1 MKYRNS
7 FFLSI
12 LSGLMLGIS
21 WPTYGFYFLIFIA
34 FTPLIHLIESNK
46 NENIFKLTFF
56 SFVTFMVWNIITTH
70 WLYYATLTGMLFA
83 IIVNSI
89 LMSLIVLASLSI
101 WKKLSY
107 KLSIIFFISLW
118 ICFEKFHLN
127 WDFSWPWLN
136 LGNVF
141 SENIKIIQWYEYT
154 GVFGGTLWVLISNFF
169 SYNLLKKLINHENF
183 KSDTINV
190 SVIILIPIIVSLI
203 IYTNIDV
210 EEEKIKTL
218 IIQPNIDPYNEK
230 FNRSNDQNLRYL
242 ESILNDV
249 KNRNS
254 LVILPETYFS
264 DGSLISSLNY
274 STLIEGLKGI
284 RERSDTEILT
294 GIELYDVFNDSSR
307 VKKYSNRLENNRWLD
322 LFNASIFISEDID
335 IYKKSKLVV
344 GIEKMPY
351 KNFLEPLLGTL
362 LIDFGG
368 LSYSRGYQDYRTV
381 FKSNT
386 GTKVAPIICYESIYG
401 EYVSEYVRNGANL
414 LAIITN
420 DGWWNNTEGHKQ
432 HLSYARLRSIETRK
446 NIVRSANTGISAVI
460 NYRGEILKTIGYEQE
475 GLINKNVGMNDKI
488 TFYTKYGDYI
498 FRLCLFFIIIISA
511 FYLANLLKV
520 KK

>member
-1 MKYRNS
+1 
-7 FFLSI
+7 
-12 LSGLMLGIS
+12 MLGIS

-89 LMSLIVLASLSI
+89 LMSLIVLASLYI

-154 GVFGGTLWVLISNFF
+154 GVFGGTLWVLISNFV

-183 KSDTINV
+183 KSDTIYV

-203 IYTNIDV
+203 IYTNIDI
-210 EEEKIKTL
+210 EEEKIKTV

-242 ESILNDV
+242 ESILHDV

-274 STLIEGLKGI
+274 STLIEGLKVI
-284 RERSDTEILT
+284 RERYDTEILT

-460 NYRGEILKTIGYEQE
+460 NYRGEILKTIRYEQE

-511 FYLANLLKV
+511 FYFANLLKV

>member
-154 GVFGGTLWVLISNFF
+154 GVFGGTLWVLISNFV
-169 SYNLLKKLINHENF
+169 SYNLLKKLINIENF
-183 KSDTINV
+183 KSDTIYV

-203 IYTNIDV
+203 IYTNIDI
-210 EEEKIKTL
+210 EEEKIKTV

-274 STLIEGLKGI
+274 STLIEGLKII
-284 RERSDTEILT
+284 RERYETEILT

-307 VKKYSNRLENNRWLD
+307 IKKYSNRLENNRWLD

-498 FRLCLFFIIIISA
+498 FRLCLFFIIES
-511 FYLANLLKV
+511 LNTL
-520 KK
+520 

>member
-154 GVFGGTLWVLISNFF
+154 GVFGGTLWVIISNFV

-183 KSDTINV
+183 KSDTIYV

-203 IYTNIDV
+203 IYTNIDI
-210 EEEKIKTL
+210 EEEKIKTV

-274 STLIEGLKGI
+274 STLIEGLKVI
-284 RERSDTEILT
+284 RERYDTEILT

-446 NIVRSANTGISAVI
+446 NIVRSANTGISAII

>member
-1 MKYRNS
+1 
-7 FFLSI
+7 
-12 LSGLMLGIS
+12 
-21 WPTYGFYFLIFIA
+21 
-34 FTPLIHLIESNK
+34 
-46 NENIFKLTFF
+46 
-56 SFVTFMVWNIITTH
+56 MVWNIITTY

-154 GVFGGTLWVLISNFF
+154 GVFGGTLWVLISNFV
-169 SYNLLKKLINHENF
+169 SYNLLKKLINNENF
-183 KSDTINV
+183 KSNTIYL

-203 IYTNIDV
+203 IYTNIDI
-210 EEEKIKTL
+210 EEEKIKTV

-274 STLIEGLKGI
+274 STLIEGLKII
-284 RERSDTEILT
+284 RERYETDILT
-294 GIELYDVFNDSSR
+294 GIELYEVFNDSSR

-351 KNFLEPLLGTL
+351 KNFLEPLLGSL

-475 GLINKNVGMNDKI
+475 GLINKNVGINDKI

>member
-1 MKYRNS
+1 
-7 FFLSI
+7 
-12 LSGLMLGIS
+12 MLGIS

-34 FTPLIHLIESNK
+34 FTPLIHLLHSNK
-46 NENIFKLTFF
+46 SENNFKLTFF
-56 SFVTFMVWNIITTH
+56 SFVTFLVWNVITTH

-83 IIVNSI
+83 IIVNSF
-89 LMSLIVLASLSI
+89 LMSSIVLISLFI
-101 WKKLSY
+101 WKRLGN

-141 SENIKIIQWYEYT
+141 SENVNIIQWYEYT
-154 GVFGGTLWVLISNFF
+154 GVFGGSLWILISNFV
-169 SYNLLKKLINHENF
+169 SYNLQKKVIDNDNF
-183 KSDTINV
+183 KLDIIYLST
-190 SVIILIPIIVSLI
+190 IILIPIIVSLI
-203 IYTNIDV
+203 IYTNIDI
-210 EEEKIKTL
+210 EEEKIKTV

-274 STLIEGLKGI
+274 STLIERLRII
-284 RERSDTEILT
+284 RERYETEILT
-294 GIELYDVFNDSSR
+294 GIELYEVFNDSSR

-351 KNFLEPLLGTL
+351 RNFLEPLLGSL

>member
-154 GVFGGTLWVLISNFF
+154 GVFGGTLWVLISNFV

-210 EEEKIKTL
+210 EEEKIKTV

-284 RERSDTEILT
+284 RERYDTEILT

-460 NYRGEILKTIGYEQE
+460 NYRGEVLKTIGYEQE

>member
-1 MKYRNS
+1 
-7 FFLSI
+7 
-12 LSGLMLGIS
+12 
-21 WPTYGFYFLIFIA
+21 
-34 FTPLIHLIESNK
+34 
-46 NENIFKLTFF
+46 
-56 SFVTFMVWNIITTH
+56 MVWNIITTH

-154 GVFGGTLWVLISNFF
+154 GVFGGTLWVLISNFV
-169 SYNLLKKLINHENF
+169 SYNLLKKLINHESF
-183 KSDTINV
+183 KSDTIYL

-203 IYTNIDV
+203 IYTNLDI
-210 EEEKIKTL
+210 EEEKIKTI

-284 RERSDTEILT
+284 RERYDTEILT

-351 KNFLEPLLGTL
+351 KNFLEPLLGSL

-475 GLINKNVGMNDKI
+475 GLINKNVGINDKI
-488 TFYTKYGDYI
+488 TIYTKYGDYI

>member
-46 NENIFKLTFF
+46 NENIFKSTFF

-154 GVFGGTLWVLISNFF
+154 GVFGGTLWVLISNFV

-183 KSDTINV
+183 KSDTIYV

-210 EEEKIKTL
+210 EEEKIKTV

-274 STLIEGLKGI
+274 STLVEGLKGI
-284 RERSDTEILT
+284 RERYDTEILT

>member
-56 SFVTFMVWNIITTH
+56 SFVTFLVWNIITTH

-154 GVFGGTLWVLISNFF
+154 GVFGGTLWVLISNFV

-183 KSDTINV
+183 KSDTIYV

-210 EEEKIKTL
+210 EEEKIKTV

-274 STLIEGLKGI
+274 STLVEGLKGI
-284 RERSDTEILT
+284 RERYDTEILT

>member
-34 FTPLIHLIESNK
+34 FTPLIHLLHSNK
-46 NENIFKLTFF
+46 SENNFKLTFF
-56 SFVTFMVWNIITTH
+56 SFVTFLVWNVITTH

-154 GVFGGTLWVLISNFF
+154 GVFGGSLWVLISNFV
-169 SYNLLKKLINHENF
+169 SYNLLKKLINNENF
-183 KSDTINV
+183 KSDTIYL
-190 SVIILIPIIVSLI
+190 SAIILIPIIVSRI
-203 IYTNIDV
+203 IYTNIDIQ
-210 EEEKIKTL
+210 EEKIKTV

-242 ESILNDV
+242 ESILNNV

-254 LVILPETYFS
+254 LVILPETC
-264 DGSLISSLNY
+264 L
-274 STLIEGLKGI
+274 
-284 RERSDTEILT
+284 
-294 GIELYDVFNDSSR
+294 LYTSPSPRD
-307 VKKYSNRLENNRWLD
+307 
-322 LFNASIFISEDID
+322 
-335 IYKKSKLVV
+335 
-344 GIEKMPY
+344 
-351 KNFLEPLLGTL
+351 
-362 LIDFGG
+362 
-368 LSYSRGYQDYRTV
+368 
-381 FKSNT
+381 
-386 GTKVAPIICYESIYG
+386 
-401 EYVSEYVRNGANL
+401 
-414 LAIITN
+414 
-420 DGWWNNTEGHKQ
+420 
-432 HLSYARLRSIETRK
+432 
-446 NIVRSANTGISAVI
+446 
-460 NYRGEILKTIGYEQE
+460 
-475 GLINKNVGMNDKI
+475 
-488 TFYTKYGDYI
+488 
-498 FRLCLFFIIIISA
+498 
-511 FYLANLLKV
+511 
-520 KK
+520 

>member
-154 GVFGGTLWVLISNFF
+154 GVFGGTLWVLISNFV

-183 KSDTINV
+183 KSDTIYV

-203 IYTNIDV
+203 IYTNIDI
-210 EEEKIKTL
+210 EEEKVKTV

-284 RERSDTEILT
+284 RERYDTEILT

>member
-203 IYTNIDV
+203 IYTNIDI
-210 EEEKIKTL
+210 EEEKIKTV

-284 RERSDTEILT
+284 RERYDTEILT

-446 NIVRSANTGISAVI
+446 NIVRSANTGISALI
-460 NYRGEILKTIGYEQE
+460 NYRGEIVKKIEYEQE
-475 GLINKNVGMNDKI
+475 GLINKNVGINEKI

>member
-12 LSGLMLGIS
+12 LSGLMLGIA

-34 FTPLIHLIESNK
+34 FTPLIHLIQSNK

-101 WKKLSY
+101 WKRLNY

-154 GVFGGTLWVLISNFF
+154 GVFGGTLWVLISNFV
-169 SYNLLKKLINHENF
+169 SYNLLKKLINIENF
-183 KSDTINV
+183 KSDTIYV

-203 IYTNIDV
+203 IYTNIDI
-210 EEEKIKTL
+210 EEEKIKTV

-274 STLIEGLKGI
+274 STLIEGLKII
-284 RERSDTEILT
+284 RERYETEILT

-351 KNFLEPLLGTL
+351 KNFLEPLLGSL

-446 NIVRSANTGISAVI
+446 NIVRSANTGISAII

>member
-154 GVFGGTLWVLISNFF
+154 GVFGGTLWVLISNFV

-183 KSDTINV
+183 KSDTIYV

-210 EEEKIKTL
+210 EEEKIKTV

-274 STLIEGLKGI
+274 STLVEGLKGI
-284 RERSDTEILT
+284 RERYDTEILT

>member
-34 FTPLIHLIESNK
+34 FTPLIHLIQSNK

-154 GVFGGTLWVLISNFF
+154 GVFGGTLWVLISNFV

-183 KSDTINV
+183 KSDTIYV

-210 EEEKIKTL
+210 EEEKIKTV

-274 STLIEGLKGI
+274 STLVEGLKGI
-284 RERSDTEILT
+284 RERYDTEILT

>member
-1 MKYRNS
+1 
-7 FFLSI
+7 
-12 LSGLMLGIS
+12 MLGIS

-34 FTPLIHLIESNK
+34 FVPLIHLIQSNK
-46 NENIFKLTFF
+46 TENNFKLTFF
-56 SFVTFMVWNIITTH
+56 SFVTFFVWNVITTY

-83 IIVNSI
+83 LIVNSL
-89 LMSLIVLASLSI
+89 LMSLIVLVSLFI
-101 WKKLSY
+101 WKKLDN

-154 GVFGGTLWVLISNFF
+154 GVFGGSLWILISNFV
-169 SYNLLKKLINHENF
+169 SYSLLKKLVSNENL
-183 KSDTINV
+183 KSSLISLSIV
-190 SVIILIPIIVSLI
+190 ILIPIIISFI
-203 IYTNIDV
+203 IYTNIEID
-210 EEEKIKTL
+210 EKKIKSV

-230 FNRSNDQNLRYL
+230 FNRSNEQNLRYL
-242 ESILNDV
+242 ESLLSDV
-249 KNRNS
+249 NNRNS

-274 STLIEGLKGI
+274 STLIENLKKI
-284 RERSDTEILT
+284 RKRYDTDILT
-294 GIELYDVFNDSSR
+294 GIELYEIFNDSSK
-307 VKKYSNRLENNRWLD
+307 VKNYSNRLNNNRWLN
-322 LFNASIFISEDID
+322 LFNASVFISKDID

-351 KNFLEPLLGTL
+351 KSFLEPLLGPL

-381 FKSNT
+381 FKSNK
-386 GTKVAPIICYESIYG
+386 GIKVAPIICYESIYG
-401 EYVSEYVRNGANL
+401 EYVGDYVSNGANL

-446 NIVRSANTGISAVI
+446 NIVRSANTGISSVI
-460 NYRGEILKTIGYEQE
+460 NYRGEVVKTIGYEQE
-475 GLINKNVGMNDKI
+475 GLINYNVGVNEKI

-498 FRLCLFFIIIISA
+498 YRLCLFFIILIFA
-511 FYLANLLKV
+511 FYLANLLKF

>member
-1 MKYRNS
+1 MNYRNS

-34 FTPLIHLIESNK
+34 FTPLIHLLHSNK
-46 NENIFKLTFF
+46 SENNFKLTFF
-56 SFVTFMVWNIITTH
+56 SFVTFLVWNVITTH

-83 IIVNSI
+83 IIVNSF
-89 LMSLIVLASLSI
+89 LMSSIVLISLFI
-101 WKKLSY
+101 WKRLGN

-141 SENIKIIQWYEYT
+141 SENVNIIQWYEYT
-154 GVFGGTLWVLISNFF
+154 GVFGGSLWILISNFV
-169 SYNLLKKLINHENF
+169 SYNLQKKVIDNDNF
-183 KSDTINV
+183 KLDIIYLST
-190 SVIILIPIIVSLI
+190 IILIPIIVSLVI
-203 IYTNIDV
+203 FTNI
-210 EEEKIKTL
+210 EIEEKEIKSV

-264 DGSLISSLNY
+264 DGSFISSLNY

-284 RERSDTEILT
+284 RERYDTEILT

-351 KNFLEPLLGTL
+351 KNFLEPLLGSL

-446 NIVRSANTGISAVI
+446 NIVRSANTGISAII

>member
-89 LMSLIVLASLSI
+89 LMSLIVLVSLTI

-154 GVFGGTLWVLISNFF
+154 GVFGGTLWVLISNFV

-183 KSDTINV
+183 KSDTVYV

-210 EEEKIKTL
+210 EEEKIKTV

-230 FNRSNDQNLRYL
+230 FNRSNDQNLIYL

-284 RERSDTEILT
+284 RERYDTEILT

-446 NIVRSANTGISAVI
+446 NILRSANTGISAVI
-460 NYRGEILKTIGYEQE
+460 NYRGEIVKTIGYEQE
-475 GLINKNVGMNDKI
+475 GLINKNVGINNKI

-520 KK
+520 NK

>member
-34 FTPLIHLIESNK
+34 FTPLIHLIQSNK

-101 WKKLSY
+101 WKKLSN

-154 GVFGGTLWVLISNFF
+154 GVFGGTLWVLISNFVG
-169 SYNLLKKLINHENF
+169 YNLLKKLINNENF
-183 KSDTINV
+183 KSNTIFL

-203 IYTNIDV
+203 IYTNIDI
-210 EEEKIKTL
+210 EEEKIKTV

-274 STLIEGLKGI
+274 STLIEGLKII
-284 RERSDTEILT
+284 RERYETDILT
-294 GIELYDVFNDSSR
+294 GIELYEVFNDSSR

-351 KNFLEPLLGTL
+351 KNFLEPLLGSL

-386 GTKVAPIICYESIYG
+386 ETKVAPIICYESIYG

>member
-34 FTPLIHLIESNK
+34 FTPLIHLIQSNK
-46 NENIFKLTFF
+46 AENSFKLTFF

-83 IIVNSI
+83 IIVKSL
-89 LMSLIVLASLSI
+89 LMSSIVLVSISI

-154 GVFGGTLWVLISNFF
+154 GVFGGTLWVLISNFV
-169 SYNLLKKLINHENF
+169 SYNLLKKLINNENF
-183 KSDTINV
+183 KSNTIYL

-203 IYTNIDV
+203 IYTNLDI
-210 EEEKIKTL
+210 EEEKIKTI

-274 STLIEGLKGI
+274 STLIEGLKII
-284 RERSDTEILT
+284 RERYETDILT
-294 GIELYDVFNDSSR
+294 GIELYEVFNDSSR

-351 KNFLEPLLGTL
+351 KNFLEPLLGSL

-475 GLINKNVGMNDKI
+475 GLINKNVGINDKI

>member
-1 MKYRNS
+1 
-7 FFLSI
+7 
-12 LSGLMLGIS
+12 MLGIS

>member
-154 GVFGGTLWVLISNFF
+154 GVFGGTLWVLISNFV

-210 EEEKIKTL
+210 EEEKIKTV

-284 RERSDTEILT
+284 RERYDTEILT

>member
-70 WLYYATLTGMLFA
+70 WLYYATLKGMLFA

-154 GVFGGTLWVLISNFF
+154 GVFGGTLWVLISNFV

-183 KSDTINV
+183 KSDTIYV

-203 IYTNIDV
+203 IYTNIDI
-210 EEEKIKTL
+210 EEEKIKTV

-274 STLIEGLKGI
+274 STLIEGLKII
-284 RERSDTEILT
+284 RERYETDILT
-294 GIELYDVFNDSSR
+294 GIELYEVFNDSSR

-475 GLINKNVGMNDKI
+475 GLINKNVGINDKI

>member
-34 FTPLIHLIESNK
+34 FTPLIHLIQSNK

-154 GVFGGTLWVLISNFF
+154 GVFGGTLWVLISNFV

-183 KSDTINV
+183 KSDTIYV

-203 IYTNIDV
+203 IYTNIDI
-210 EEEKIKTL
+210 EEEKIKTV

-274 STLIEGLKGI
+274 STLIEGLKVI
-284 RERSDTEILT
+284 RERYDTEILT

>member
-34 FTPLIHLIESNK
+34 FTPLIHLIQSNK
-46 NENIFKLTFF
+46 TENTFKLTFF
-56 SFVTFMVWNIITTH
+56 SFVAFMVWNIITTH

-89 LMSLIVLASLSI
+89 LMSLIVLASISI

-154 GVFGGTLWVLISNFF
+154 GVFGGSLWVLISNFV
-169 SYNLLKKLINHENF
+169 SYNLLKKLINNENF
-183 KSDTINV
+183 KSDTIYL
-190 SVIILIPIIVSLI
+190 SVIILIPIIVSLT
-203 IYTNIDV
+203 IYTNIDIK
-210 EEEKIKTL
+210 EEKIKTV

-230 FNRSNDQNLRYL
+230 FNRSNDQNLNYL

-274 STLIEGLKGI
+274 STLIEGLKII
-284 RERSDTEILT
+284 RERYETEILT
-294 GIELYDVFNDSSR
+294 GIELYEVFNDSSR

-351 KNFLEPLLGTL
+351 KNFLEPLLGSL

-475 GLINKNVGMNDKI
+475 GLINKSVGTNDKI
-488 TFYTKYGDYI
+488 TFYTKYGDFI
-498 FRLCLFFIIIISA
+498 FRLCLFFMMLISA
-511 FYLANLLKV
+511 FYVANLLKAN
-520 KK
+520 K

>member
-1 MKYRNS
+1 
-7 FFLSI
+7 
-12 LSGLMLGIS
+12 MLGIS

-34 FTPLIHLIESNK
+34 FTPLIHLIQSNK
-46 NENIFKLTFF
+46 AENSFKLTFF

-83 IIVNSI
+83 IIVNSL
-89 LMSLIVLASLSI
+89 LMSSIVLVSISI

-154 GVFGGTLWVLISNFF
+154 GVFGGTLWVLISNFV
-169 SYNLLKKLINHENF
+169 SYNLLKKLINHEKF
-183 KSDTINV
+183 KSDTIYV

-203 IYTNIDV
+203 IYTNIDI
-210 EEEKIKTL
+210 EEEKIKTV

-230 FNRSNDQNLRYL
+230 FNRTNDQNLRYL

-274 STLIEGLKGI
+274 STLIEGLKVI
-284 RERSDTEILT
+284 RERYDTEILT

-335 IYKKSKLVV
+335 VYKKSKLVV

-446 NIVRSANTGISAVI
+446 NIVRSANNGISAVI
-460 NYRGEILKTIGYEQE
+460 NYRGEVLKTVGYEQE
-475 GLINKNVGMNDKI
+475 GLINKNVGMNEKI

-520 KK
+520 NK

>member
-34 FTPLIHLIESNK
+34 FTPLIHLLESNK

-89 LMSLIVLASLSI
+89 IMSLIVLASLSI

-154 GVFGGTLWVLISNFF
+154 GVFGGTLWVLISNFV
-169 SYNLLKKLINHENF
+169 SYNLLKKLINNENF
-183 KSDTINV
+183 KSDTIYL
-190 SVIILIPIIVSLI
+190 SVVILIPIIVSLI
-203 IYTNIDV
+203 IYTNIDI
-210 EEEKIKTL
+210 EEEKIKTV

-264 DGSLISSLNY
+264 DGSFISSLNY

-284 RERSDTEILT
+284 RERYDTEILT

>member
-1 MKYRNS
+1 MEE
-7 FFLSI
+7 I
-12 LSGLMLGIS
+12 
-21 WPTYGFYFLIFIA
+21 
-34 FTPLIHLIESNK
+34 
-46 NENIFKLTFF
+46 KLQ
-56 SFVTFMVWNIITTH
+56 
-70 WLYYATLTGMLFA
+70 
-83 IIVNSI
+83 IVH
-89 LMSLIVLASLSI
+89 
-101 WKKLSY
+101 Y
-107 KLSIIFFISLW
+107 FFISLW

-141 SENIKIIQWYEYT
+141 SENINIIQWYEYT
-154 GVFGGTLWVLISNFF
+154 GVFGGTLWVLISNFV

-183 KSDTINV
+183 KSDTIYL

-203 IYTNIDV
+203 IYTNIDI
-210 EEEKIKTL
+210 EEEKIKTV

-274 STLIEGLKGI
+274 STLIEGLKLI
-284 RERSDTEILT
+284 RERYDTEILT

-351 KNFLEPLLGTL
+351 KNFLEPLLGSL
-362 LIDFGG
+362 LIDFG
-368 LSYSRGYQDYRTV
+368 DYPT
-381 FKSNT
+381 
-386 GTKVAPIICYESIYG
+386 
-401 EYVSEYVRNGANL
+401 
-414 LAIITN
+414 
-420 DGWWNNTEGHKQ
+420 
-432 HLSYARLRSIETRK
+432 
-446 NIVRSANTGISAVI
+446 
-460 NYRGEILKTIGYEQE
+460 QE
-475 GLINKNVGMNDKI
+475 VTKI
-488 TFYTKYGDYI
+488 TEQ
-498 FRLCLFFIIIISA
+498 CLSQT
-511 FYLANLLKV
+511 LEQKLPQ
-520 KK
+520 

>member
-34 FTPLIHLIESNK
+34 FTPLIHLIQSNK

-89 LMSLIVLASLSI
+89 LMSLIVLASISI

-154 GVFGGTLWVLISNFF
+154 GVFGGSLWVLISNFV
-169 SYNLLKKLINHENF
+169 SYNLLKKLINNENF
-183 KSDTINV
+183 KSDTIYL
-190 SVIILIPIIVSLI
+190 SAIILIPIIVSRI
-203 IYTNIDV
+203 IYTNIDIQ
-210 EEEKIKTL
+210 EEKIKTV

-242 ESILNDV
+242 ESVLNDV

-274 STLIEGLKGI
+274 STLIEGLKII
-284 RERSDTEILT
+284 RERYETEILT
-294 GIELYDVFNDSSR
+294 GIELYEVFNDSSR

-351 KNFLEPLLGTL
+351 RNFLEPLLGSL

>member
-154 GVFGGTLWVLISNFF
+154 GVFGGTLWVLISNFV

-183 KSDTINV
+183 KSDTIYV
-190 SVIILIPIIVSLI
+190 SVIILIPIIVSLM

-210 EEEKIKTL
+210 EEEKIKTV

-274 STLIEGLKGI
+274 STLVEGLKGI
-284 RERSDTEILT
+284 RERYDTEILT

>member
-56 SFVTFMVWNIITTH
+56 SFVTFIVWNIITTH

-154 GVFGGTLWVLISNFF
+154 GVFGGTLWILISNFV
-169 SYNLLKKLINHENF
+169 SYNLLKKLISSENF
-183 KSDTINV
+183 KSDTIYV

-203 IYTNIDV
+203 IYTNIDI
-210 EEEKIKTL
+210 EEEKIKTV

-274 STLIEGLKGI
+274 STLIEGLKII
-284 RERSDTEILT
+284 RERYETDILT
-294 GIELYDVFNDSSR
+294 GIELYEVFNDSSR

-351 KNFLEPLLGTL
+351 KNFLEPLLGSL

-475 GLINKNVGMNDKI
+475 GLINKNVGINDKI